1 MPVRLGSQ
9 RLLNESLISELFL
22 AECWCQVHAS
32 PFFFLFP
39 CLPLLLCCKHF
50 LVGPLHRLLPLLLDT
65 LGISICR
72 ELVPRACLC
81 LMSMTRMQITGRE
94 RSTFTTCC

>member
-9 RLLNESLISELFL
+9 RRLNDSLISELFL
-22 AECWCQVHAS
+22 AECWCQVHVS

-50 LVGPLHRLLPLLLDT
+50 LVGPLHGVLPLLLDT
-65 LGISICR
+65 LGIAICC

-81 LMSMTRMQITGRE
+81 LMTRRMQITWRE
-94 RSTFTTCC
+94 RSTFTTSC